1 MLHASQLEFC
11 MHYVSQSPSPLSGL
25 GAAST
30 ATPALRF
37 VDDYPALTQKLV
49 NSAISLRSRMC
60 EQGWKLSRDG
70 GQSVAAVNLDDPSV
84 PFKLAIFFY
93 KFQILAGQPATAEAD
108 ERTMDVLKALS
119 DLAVGQQRGNGFQ
132 QGAGGLARFVYQK
145 FDWQTYNDVLPGQP
159 TAIRNGQVVGCS
171 ARRYHS
177 VGQAA
182 RDKAAR
188 MQREVTGPTFDW
200 LKGTTFAAALGPVPI
215 GDLYVGNRPTTT
227 AGKSVPLKLFDIYR
241 ATLANYANVIS
252 DVWYTAPGTAPSSVG
267 LAIQA
272 AQAQG
277 DYGFAPSRSHGIYG
291 LLDKRAIKWFLAHK
305 DIATDLKTWVDSKL
319 RITSTRVTDA
329 LRSRDRRFDD
339 LYQRRYTASSIPW
352 ADEAE
357 RRAFYA
363 MARDGSKA
371 RGARLVKEGKL
382 RAEAK
387 RQRDQAI
394 EQRRAALEAIRISE
408 QQRAEAKKAAQQ
420 IALLNYA
427 AGRLASKVTGGG
439 GFAVNFSLLPTSG
452 NTGASTGPS
461 TSSLLATGGFNASN
475 INLASSGGGGSPG
488 GGGSQGGGATPDG
501 GGAAIP
507 PEPVPEVIESAED
520 LPPEDTGGGPLPPSA
535 VICPEGHILVAGQ
548 CVPSEQPAEG
558 TPYDDA
564 LSPEVPAPEPVPP
577 VEQPKKGKGGVLLAM
592 AAGAAVLYSLMG

>member
-1 MLHASQLEFC
+1 M
-11 MHYVSQSPSPLSGL
+11 
-25 GAAST
+25 
-30 ATPALRF
+30 
-37 VDDYPALTQKLV
+37 TQKFV
-49 NSAISLRSRMC
+49 NSAISLRRNMC

-84 PFKLAIFFY
+84 LFKLAIFFY

-119 DLAVGQQRGNGFQ
+119 DLAIRQQNSNGFSD
-132 QGAGGLARFVYQK
+132 GAAGLARFVYQK

-159 TAIRNGQVVGCS
+159 TIIRNGQVVGCS

-177 VGQAA
+177 VNQAA

-188 MQREVTGPTFDW
+188 LQREVTGPAFDW

-227 AGKSVPLKLFDIYR
+227 AGKSVPLKLYDIYR

-277 DYGFAPSRSHGIYG
+277 DYGFTPSSSHKIYG

-319 RITSTRVTDA
+319 RITNTRVTDA
-329 LRSRDRRFDD
+329 LRARDRRYNDV
-339 LYQRRYTASSIPW
+339 YQRRYTASSIPW
-352 ADEAE
+352 ADEGE

-371 RGARLVKEGKL
+371 RDARLVKEGKL
-382 RAEAK
+382 RADAK

-394 EQRRAALEAIRISE
+394 EARRAALEAVRISE
-408 QQRAEAKKAAQQ
+408 QQKAEAKKAAQQ

-439 GFAVNFSLLPTSG
+439 GFHVNFSLLPTSG
-452 NTGASTGPS
+452 GGGGAGGSSTGS
-461 TSSLLATGGFNASN
+461 IQSSLLPSVGLDPSN
-475 INLASSGGGGSPG
+475 FTLSTGGGS
-488 GGGSQGGGATPDG
+488 SQGGGGNAP
-501 GGAAIP
+501 A
-507 PEPVPEVIESAED
+507 EPVPGTVIESEDDVLLDDGTGGGD
-520 LPPEDTGGGPLPPSA
+520 LPPAA
-535 VICPEGHILVAGQ
+535 VICPEGYTLVAGQ
-548 CVPSEQPAEG
+548 CVPSEQPLDM

-564 LSPEVPAPEPVPP
+564 LVDPSVPTVDPGTI
-577 VEQPKKGKGGVLLAM
+577 VEEPKKGKGGILLAV